1 MNKTSMSLTLND
13 IVCLSEKRRS
23 ILLLLGK
30 KERSTEELTEKMDM
44 TAHSLA
50 PQLKTLREEG
60 IISMKDGIYKLTTV
74 GCILVKNMYPLFETI
89 KVLEKNQR
97 YWFNRNLSIIPP
109 ELLEQIRE
117 IGNYRLLEY
126 DIREYM
132 FDVPVEF
139 SDKFKKSKH
148 ALCLLSIYHP
158 TYSEMYLE
166 MAKSGKEM
174 TFIVTPKV
182 HEVFMGDKN
191 ILKSLIN
198 RENVTYMIYHD
209 TENAICPTMILTDV
223 FSYIYFF
230 NKDGVYDNKI
240 IISTDEMTL
249 SWAKELYKHYK
260 KQSVILKSIQTE

>member
-1 MNKTSMSLTLND
+1 M
-13 IVCLSEKRRS
+13 
-23 ILLLLGK
+23 LLGK

-50 PQLKTLREEG
+50 PQLKTLRDEG

-89 KVLEKNQR
+89 EVLEKNQR
-97 YWFNRNLSIIPP
+97 YWFTRNLSIIPP
-109 ELLEQIRE
+109 ELLEHIRE
-117 IGNYRLLEY
+117 IGNYQLLEY
-126 DIREYM
+126 DISEYM
-132 FDVPVEF
+132 FDVPAEF
-139 SDKFKKSKH
+139 SDNFKKSKR
-148 ALCLLSIYHP
+148 AMCLLSIYHP
-158 TYSEMYLE
+158 IYFEMYFE

-182 HEVFMGDKN
+182 HEVFRGDEKN
-191 ILKSLIN
+191 KLKNLIKQ
-198 RENVTYMIYHD
+198 ENVTYMIYHD
-209 TENAICPTMILTDV
+209 TENMICPTMMLTDV

-230 NKDGVYDNKI
+230 NNDRVYDNKI

-260 KQSVILKSIQTE
+260 KQSVILESIQME